1 MSEPYLRPDAWLT
14 RQLGKP
20 ELSSGRRN
28 RRVPLEEIAIAEK
41 LAARTIFADVKIP
54 VTDVA
59 SADAA
64 QRMGFSL
71 IDTNLRFAMPLSEMC
86 RTPVVRA
93 ASCSATPDMADAI
106 GEIAARSFFDD
117 RFHRDPAIPKT
128 AADELKRR
136 WATNFFAGE
145 RGDWMV
151 VTCVGDRPVGS
162 SNCCAFRMVDFSS
175 ISSLSRLA
183 TKPRPSA
190 RHDRVRLRQLRL
202 HRPGCGRHGD
212 CQYTVS
218 KSLREHGLPAL
229 RCPVCISPSRRG
241 MLIGPVTSIGRS

>member
-1 MSEPYLRPDAWLT
+1 MSEPYLRPDEWLT

-20 ELSSGRRN
+20 SFHLAGEIGRYSLKGSPI
-28 RRVPLEEIAIAEK
+28 VEK
-41 LAARTIFADVKIP
+41 LAGRTIFADVKIP

-71 IDTNLRFAMPLSEMC
+71 IDTNLRFAMPLSNVPDTGSAGVMF
-86 RTPVVRA
+86 
-93 ASCSATPDMADAI
+93 ATPDMADAI
-106 GEIAARSFFDD
+106 GEIAARSFSED

-151 VTCVGDRPVGS
+151 VTCVGDRPVGFLQLLRMPDGGLLIDLIAVS
-162 SNCCAFRMVDFSS
+162 AGERGRGLARAMIAFACDNCDCTGQIVVGTAIANTRSVSLYENMGFR
-175 ISSLSRLA
+175 L
-183 TKPRPSA
+183 
-190 RHDRVRLRQLRL
+190 
-202 HRPGCGRHGD
+202 CGAQYVFHHHGAA
-212 CQYTVS
+212 C
-218 KSLREHGLPAL
+218 
-229 RCPVCISPSRRG
+229 
-241 MLIGPVTSIGRS
+241 